1 MCGKTWK
8 NLQVHKEAHFILDSV
23 QVGKGHLAIVK
34 KKKKKKHGLSAEGM
48 MGGKLLIIRF
58 KSKTQAYSE
67 RKID

>member
-8 NLQVHKEAHFILDSV
+8 NLQVHNEAHFILDSV

-34 KKKKKKHGLSAEGM
+34 KKKTHGLSAEGM

>member
-1 MCGKTWK
+1 MCGKTWTD
-8 NLQVHKEAHFILDSV
+8 LQVHKEAHFILDSV

-34 KKKKKKHGLSAEGM
+34 KKTKTHGLSAEGM